1 MIHDTFIHVFVS
13 LKLNARNYIT
23 NVYDFS
29 RNFVK
34 QVKSVPTLKYRYP
47 MVLLDGVNH
56 GIFSNGEL
64 PHHLLLQDITSDT
77 VTSLLLQDIVHSI
90 SLFFIYCE
98 DNYNTDVL
106 SQFDTY
112 FKETTDMLE
121 VGENGKDYN

>member
-1 MIHDTFIHVFVS
+1 MHTFVS
-13 LKLNARNYIT
+13 LKFNVYNYIK
-23 NVYDFS
+23 NVYDFFR

-34 QVKSVPTLKYRYP
+34 QLKSVPTLKYRYP
-47 MVLLDGVNH
+47 MVMLDGVNH

-64 PHHLLLQDITSDT
+64 PLHLLLQDIASDS
-77 VTSLLLQDIVHSI
+77 VTSLLLQGIVHSI

-98 DNYNTDVL
+98 DNYNVDVL